1 MLKLY
6 SYFRSSAS
14 FRLRIALALKD
25 LPCEIAPV
33 HLLKDGGEQNQ
44 PAYRSVNPAG
54 LVPALQDGDTVLTQS
69 IAIMEYLDEA
79 YPQSPLLPSDVL
91 GRARVRALALTI
103 ACDVHPL
110 GNLRVLNYVGDTL
123 GAGEEGRKTWACHWI
138 ALGFDAFE
146 EMLSRPG
153 APTGLFCHGDTPGM
167 ADCCLVPQVFNAR
180 RFGLDLAPYPTLV
193 RITEHCESLA
203 PFVMA
208 HPSQQPD
215 APAPEAA

>member
-1 MLKLY
+1 MLTLY

-14 FRLRIALALKD
+14 YRLRIALALKG
-25 LPCEIAPV
+25 LAYETVAV
-33 HLLKDGGEQNQ
+33 HLLKGGGEQHQ
-44 PAYRSVNPAG
+44 PAFRAVNPAG
-54 LVPALQDGDTVLTQS
+54 LVPVLQDGDSVLTQS
-69 IAIMEYLDEA
+69 LAIMEYLDEA
-79 YPQSPLLPSDVL
+79 YPASPLLPRDLL

-123 GAGEEGRKTWACHWI
+123 GAGEEGRKAWACHWI
-138 ALGFDAFE
+138 ALGFEAFE

-180 RFGLDLAPYPTLV
+180 RFGLDLAPYPTV
-193 RITEHCESLA
+193 KRIAEHCEALA

-208 HPSQQPD
+208 HPANQTD
-215 APAPEAA
+215 AS

>member
-1 MLKLY
+1 MLTLY

-14 FRLRIALALKD
+14 YRLRIALALKG
-25 LPCEIAPV
+25 LAYETVAV
-33 HLLKDGGEQNQ
+33 HLLKGGGEQHQ
-44 PAYRSVNPAG
+44 PAFRAVNPAG
-54 LVPALQDGDTVLTQS
+54 LVPVLQDGDSVLTQS
-69 IAIMEYLDEA
+69 LAIMEYLDEA
-79 YPQSPLLPSDVL
+79 YPASPLLPRDLL

-123 GAGEEGRKTWACHWI
+123 GAGEEGRKAWACHWI
-138 ALGFDAFE
+138 ALGFEAFE

-180 RFGLDLAPYPTLV
+180 RFGLDLAPYPTV
-193 RITEHCESLA
+193 KRIAGHCEALA
-203 PFVMA
+203 TFVKA
-208 HPSQQPD
+208 HPANQAD
-215 APAPEAA
+215 AA

>member
-1 MLKLY
+1 MLTLY

-14 FRLRIALALKD
+14 YRLRIALALKG
-25 LPCEIAPV
+25 LAYETVAV
-33 HLLKDGGEQNQ
+33 HLLKGGGEQHQ
-44 PAYRSVNPAG
+44 PAFRAVNPAG
-54 LVPALQDGDTVLTQS
+54 LVPVLQDGDSVLTQS
-69 IAIMEYLDEA
+69 LAIMEYLDEA
-79 YPQSPLLPSDVL
+79 YPASPLLPRDLL

-123 GAGEEGRKTWACHWI
+123 GAGEEGRKAWACHWI
-138 ALGFDAFE
+138 ALGFEAFE

-180 RFGLDLAPYPTLV
+180 RFGLDLAPYPTV
-193 RITEHCESLA
+193 KRIAEHCEALA
-203 PFVMA
+203 PFVAA
-208 HPSQQPD
+208 HPSNQAD
-215 APAPEAA
+215 VA

>member
-1 MLKLY
+1 MLTLY

-14 FRLRIALALKD
+14 YRLRIALALKG
-25 LPCEIAPV
+25 LAYETVAV
-33 HLLKDGGEQNQ
+33 HLLKGGGEQHQ
-44 PAYRSVNPAG
+44 PAFRAVNPAG
-54 LVPALQDGDTVLTQS
+54 LVPVLQDGDSVLTQS
-69 IAIMEYLDEA
+69 LAIMEYLDEA
-79 YPQSPLLPSDVL
+79 YPASPLLPCDLL

-123 GAGEEGRKTWACHWI
+123 GAGEEGRKAWACHWI
-138 ALGFDAFE
+138 ALGFEAFE

-153 APTGLFCHGDTPGM
+153 APTGLFCHGDIPGM

-180 RFGLDLAPYPTLV
+180 RFGLDLAPYPTV
-193 RITEHCESLA
+193 KRIAEHCEALA

-208 HPSQQPD
+208 HPANQAD
-215 APAPEAA
+215 AA

>member
-14 FRLRIALALKD
+14 YRLRIALALKG
-25 LPCEIAPV
+25 LPYEMVAV
-33 HLLKDGGEQNQ
+33 HLLKDGGEQHQ

-69 IAIMEYLDEA
+69 LAIMEYLDEA
-79 YPQSPLLPSDVL
+79 YPESPLLPQGVL
-91 GRARVRALALTI
+91 SRARVRALALII

-123 GAGEEGRKTWACHWI
+123 GAGEAGRKTWASHWI
-138 ALGFDAFE
+138 ALGLDAFE
-146 EMLSRPG
+146 EMLSRPD
-153 APTGLFCHGDTPGM
+153 APTGRFCHGDTPGM

-180 RFGLDLAPYPTLV
+180 RFGLDLAPYPTV
-193 RITEHCESLA
+193 TRIAEHCEALA
-203 PFVMA
+203 PFVKA
-208 HPSQQPD
+208 HPANQAD
-215 APAPEAA
+215 AT

>member
-14 FRLRIALALKD
+14 FRLRIALALKG
-25 LPCEIAPV
+25 LPYEMVPV
-33 HLLKDGGEQNQ
+33 HLLKGGGEQHQ
-44 PAYRSVNPAG
+44 PAYRAVNPAG

-69 IAIMEYLDEA
+69 VAIMEYLDEA
-79 YPQSPLLPSDVL
+79 YTESPLLPRDVL
-91 GRARVRALALTI
+91 GRARVRALSLII

-123 GAGEEGRKTWACHWI
+123 GAGDAGRKTWASHWI

-153 APTGLFCHGDTPGM
+153 APTGQFCHGDTPGM

-180 RFGLDLAPYPTLV
+180 RFGLDLAPYPTLT
-193 RITEHCESLA
+193 RIAEHCDTLA
-203 PFVMA
+203 PFQSA
-208 HPSQQPD
+208 HPARQAD
-215 APAPEAA
+215 AA

>member
-1 MLKLY
+1 MLTLY

-14 FRLRIALALKD
+14 YRLRIALALKG
-25 LPCEIAPV
+25 LAYETVAV
-33 HLLKDGGEQNQ
+33 HLLKGGGEQHQ
-44 PAYRSVNPAG
+44 PAFRAVNPAG
-54 LVPALQDGDTVLTQS
+54 LVPVLQDGDSVLTQS
-69 IAIMEYLDEA
+69 LAIMEYLDEA
-79 YPQSPLLPSDVL
+79 YPASPLLPCDLL

-123 GAGEEGRKTWACHWI
+123 GAGEEGRKAWACHWI
-138 ALGFDAFE
+138 ALGFEAFE

-180 RFGLDLAPYPTLV
+180 RFGLDLAPYPTV
-193 RITEHCESLA
+193 KRIAEHCEALA

-208 HPSQQPD
+208 HPANQAD
-215 APAPEAA
+215 AA

>member
-1 MLKLY
+1 MLTLY

-14 FRLRIALALKD
+14 YRLRIALALKG
-25 LPCEIAPV
+25 LAYETVAV
-33 HLLKDGGEQNQ
+33 HLLKGGGEQHQ
-44 PAYRSVNPAG
+44 PAFRAVNPAG
-54 LVPALQDGDTVLTQS
+54 LVPVLQDGDSVLTQS
-69 IAIMEYLDEA
+69 LAIMEYLDEA
-79 YPQSPLLPSDVL
+79 YPASPLLPRDLL

-123 GAGEEGRKTWACHWI
+123 GAGEEGRKAWACHWI
-138 ALGFDAFE
+138 ALGFEAFE

-153 APTGLFCHGDTPGM
+153 APTGLFCHGDIPGM

-180 RFGLDLAPYPTLV
+180 RFGLDLAPYPTV
-193 RITEHCESLA
+193 KRIAEHCEALA

-208 HPSQQPD
+208 HPANQAD
-215 APAPEAA
+215 AA

>member
-14 FRLRIALALKD
+14 YRLRIALALKG
-25 LPCEIAPV
+25 LPYELVPV
-33 HLLKDGGEQNQ
+33 HLLKGGGEQHL

-54 LVPALQDGDTVLTQS
+54 LVPVLQDGDTTLTQS

-79 YPQSPLLPSDVL
+79 YPASPLLPQGVRD
-91 GRARVRALALTI
+91 RARVRALALTI

-123 GAGEEGRKTWACHWI
+123 GAGDEGRKAWACHWI

-146 EMLSRPG
+146 EMLSLPG
-153 APTGLFCHGDTPGM
+153 APTGKFCHGDTPGL

-180 RFGLDLAPYPTLV
+180 RFGLDLTPYPTLR
-193 RITEHCESLA
+193 RITEHCETLA
-203 PFVMA
+203 PFVA
-208 HPSQQPD
+208 ASPANQAD
-215 APAPEAA
+215 AG

>member
-1 MLKLY
+1 MLTLY

-14 FRLRIALALKD
+14 YRLRIALALKG
-25 LPCEIAPV
+25 LAYETVAV
-33 HLLKDGGEQNQ
+33 HLLKGGGEQHQ
-44 PAYRSVNPAG
+44 PAFRAVNPAG
-54 LVPALQDGDTVLTQS
+54 LVPVLQDGDSVLTQS
-69 IAIMEYLDEA
+69 LAIMEYLDEA
-79 YPQSPLLPSDVL
+79 YPASPLLPRDLL

-123 GAGEEGRKTWACHWI
+123 GAGEEGRKAWACHWI
-138 ALGFDAFE
+138 ALGFEAFE

-180 RFGLDLAPYPTLV
+180 RFGLDLAPYPTV
-193 RITEHCESLA
+193 KRIAEHCEALA

-208 HPSQQPD
+208 HPANQAD
-215 APAPEAA
+215 AA

>member
-14 FRLRIALALKD
+14 FRLRIALALKG
-25 LPCEIAPV
+25 LPYEMVAV
-33 HLLKDGGEQNQ
+33 HLLKDGGEQHQ

-54 LVPALQDGDTVLTQS
+54 LVPVLQDGDAVLTQS

-79 YPQSPLLPSDVL
+79 YPESPLLPQGVL

-123 GAGEEGRKTWACHWI
+123 GAGEAGRKTWASHWM

-146 EMLSRPG
+146 EILSRPG
-153 APTGLFCHGDTPGM
+153 APTGRFCHGDTPSM

-180 RFGLDLAPYPTLV
+180 RFGLDLTQYPMVT

-203 PFVMA
+203 PFVVA
-208 HPSQQPD
+208 HPANQAD
-215 APAPEAA
+215 AC

>member
-1 MLKLY
+1 MLTLY

-14 FRLRIALALKD
+14 YRLRIALALKG
-25 LPCEIAPV
+25 LAYETVAV
-33 HLLKDGGEQNQ
+33 HLLKGGGEQHQ
-44 PAYRSVNPAG
+44 PAFRAVNPAG
-54 LVPALQDGDTVLTQS
+54 LVPVLQDGDSVLTQS
-69 IAIMEYLDEA
+69 LAIMEYLDEA
-79 YPQSPLLPSDVL
+79 YPASPLLPRDLL

-123 GAGEEGRKTWACHWI
+123 GAGEEGRKAWACHWI
-138 ALGFDAFE
+138 ALGFEAFE

-180 RFGLDLAPYPTLV
+180 RFGLDLAPYPTV
-193 RITEHCESLA
+193 KRIAEHCEALA
-203 PFVMA
+203 TFVKA
-208 HPSQQPD
+208 HPANQAD
-215 APAPEAA
+215 AA